1 MRPPVCLKLGIRKQG
16 DDMVSR
22 LLILAVLAAW
32 CADARASRPPMEIP
46 ASGDMVLESLPAGY
60 PGPAA
65 RAAKPTLDSV
75 DALFAASKQTGDMR
89 LAARAEATLQSLPS
103 AQRQSARGL
112 RMRAAAAQHRH
123 DFSAAAA
130 LLDQALALDSRDAGA
145 RIARAQVYLVQGR
158 VDDARKDCIRL
169 ALGVDVSV
177 GTLCAASVALRKGEL
192 DQAAVMVDRWIGQA
206 QSDPDIRRNVLV
218 MRGDIA
224 SRAGDADA
232 DKWFK
237 AALRL
242 RPSDVRTLSAYAR
255 HLNHAGRHEAARAML
270 TNAPA
275 AEGLELQD
283 AVAALA
289 SGHPDGHRKAEDL
302 AQRYATTR
310 SVGMLPELRDEAEL
324 ELAMGNRKRALELA
338 LLNFRSQRDYE
349 DTELLVRAA
358 VAADRPG
365 AAAPAHVWA
374 RGENLDLP
382 ELEATR

>member
-1 MRPPVCLKLGIRKQG
+1 MRPPVRLKIGVREQG
-16 DDMVSR
+16 DDMVPKW
-22 LLILAVLAAW
+22 LILAVLSAC
-32 CADARASRPPMEIP
+32 CADAWASRPPMEIP
-46 ASGDMVLESLPAGY
+46 EQGALVLETLPAGY

-65 RAAKPTLDSV
+65 RSAAASLDSV
-75 DALFAASKQTGDMR
+75 DALFAGSRQTGDMR
-89 LAARAEATLQSLPS
+89 LAARGEATLQSLPA

-130 LLDQALALDSRDAGA
+130 LLDQALALDARDAGA
-145 RIARAQVYLVQGR
+145 RIARAQIHLVQGR
-158 VDDARKDCIRL
+158 INDARKDCVTL
-169 ALGVDVSV
+169 AIGIDLSA

-192 DQAAVMVDRWIGQA
+192 EQAALLVDRWMDQGQ
-206 QSDPDIRRNVLV
+206 SEPEIRRNVLV

-224 SRAGDADA
+224 SRADEADA
-232 DKWFK
+232 DKWFQ

-255 HLNHAGRHEAARAML
+255 HMNHVRRHDAALAL
-270 TNAPA
+270 LASAPA
-275 AEGLELQD
+275 AEGLELQE

-289 SGHPDGHRKAEDL
+289 SGHPDGRRKAADL

-324 ELAMGNRKRALELA
+324 ELAMGNRERALELA

-358 VAADRPG
+358 SAVDRPE
-365 AAAPAHVWA
+365 ALAPAHAWA
-374 RGENLDLP
+374 RRENLELP
-382 ELEATR
+382 ELEPTR